1 MLYVCPIHV
10 CRRMDRLTDR
20 QVQFTRRLHDAYFHP
35 STDCSFRF
43 DFDRFYSVPPRSVSF
58 VAVRGCSFRAIQRH
72 NLFYFRKLNGSIPT
86 GMRRRRANG
95 RRGESCK
102 RRKNECERH
111 RSPPW
116 KFLPR
121 YTNNFRLT
129 EARGTVFGRNG
140 RRSIPLSIDYLTWK
154 HIRSKV
160 SVQSNRSSG
169 IDKDRVTSVARDSD
183 DTGSAKPAKLRG
195 YHTWYTN
202 TGNRIF
208 EKSFGLRHETV
219 SWRAGPVPFF
229 FFFLF
234 LSFMLHLS
242 PRVLSLLPL
251 HWIVWSS
258 RCFVLSS
265 LTDLRYSRS
274 FPFVF
279 FHFSFSLFWQYG
291 TTFR

>member
-1 MLYVCPIHV
+1 MFAQTCRIESTALESRNFANSPSLPPPPLVGLPPALLGTHAVTKVSSSSSKLAHGFGTCYVCPIHV
-10 CRRMDRLTDR
+10 CKWMDRLTDR

-43 DFDRFYSVPPRSVSF
+43 DFDRFYSVPPRFVSF

-111 RSPPW
+111 RSRPW

-140 RRSIPLSIDYLTWK
+140 RRSIPLSIDYLT
-154 HIRSKV
+154 
-160 SVQSNRSSG
+160 
-169 IDKDRVTSVARDSD
+169 
-183 DTGSAKPAKLRG
+183 
-195 YHTWYTN
+195 
-202 TGNRIF
+202 
-208 EKSFGLRHETV
+208 
-219 SWRAGPVPFF
+219 
-229 FFFLF
+229 
-234 LSFMLHLS
+234 
-242 PRVLSLLPL
+242 
-251 HWIVWSS
+251 
-258 RCFVLSS
+258 
-265 LTDLRYSRS
+265 
-274 FPFVF
+274 
-279 FHFSFSLFWQYG
+279 
-291 TTFR
+291 